1 MHEILTSFIKVCH
14 MVGFIS
20 YQPDF
25 NFLLN
30 GDFFLCEAY
39 FVKQIFV
46 KTFSAFINR
55 KCKKFKHTLC
65 PVLHSSGIHFVPI
78 RHRLPLE

>member
-20 YQPDF
+20 LPTGLQFPVKWR
-25 NFLLN
+25 LC
-30 GDFFLCEAY
+30 LCEAY
-39 FVKQIFV
+39 FVKQFFV